1 MVALLKKR
9 VNLDFSGKNRVKCS
23 FLQAS
28 GFPLYWKCPVFQ
40 AAGGD
45 KAETVS
51 LVQLTKSWRR
61 LVQVRMMMI
70 VMLLNDT

>member
-1 MVALLKKR
+1 M
-9 VNLDFSGKNRVKCS
+9 
-23 FLQAS
+23 QAS
-28 GFPLYWKCPVFQ
+28 GYPLYWKCPVFQ